1 MIDMNSM
8 EAVLKAEQVKRV
20 AELAK
25 EIWYEHYVP
34 IIGKEQVDYMVE
46 RFQSEAAITEQL
58 NHGGY
63 EYYLM
68 KEQSGYYGYLSFCQE
83 EKALFLSKFY
93 ITKPFRGKG
102 YARMAL
108 EWLEEIGRKKGLTK
122 IWLRVNRDNQNS
134 IHAYE
139 RLGFVKSGEKVADIG
154 GGYVMD
160 DYLMEKLI

>member
-1 MIDMNSM
+1 MNSM
-8 EAVLKAEQVKRV
+8 EAVTKAEQVKRV

-46 RFQSEAAITEQL
+46 HFQSEAAISEQL
-58 NHGGY
+58 NQGSY

-68 KEQSGYYGYLSFCQE
+68 KEQGGYYGYLSICKE

-93 ITKPFRGKG
+93 ITKPFRGRG
-102 YARMAL
+102 YARKAL
-108 EWLEEIGRKKGLTK
+108 EWLEEIGRKEGLSK
-122 IWLRVNRDNQNS
+122 IRLTVNRNNQNS

-139 RLGFVKSGEKVADIG
+139 RLGFIKSGEKVADIG

-160 DYLMEKLI
+160 DYLMEKVVKST